1 MLQSNQQGWDV
12 TGKSCKSHTSNRIRH
27 IFAQISEFQMIGFWW
42 SNKDKSKQHRS
53 GRKTYFFIWRYKI
66 QNVMIGVLQ
75 FWHSH
80 WHAFG
85 REEPSQWQ
93 SSIVVVTTNHS
104 SVLVSDAQREWGWG
118 REELRLQAEAEPQE
132 QQGPARRVRSTCW
145 YSTLLFRHYSSLF
158 QFTNG
163 QIQIKFYGIIWTMC
177 VCEGNCSKF
186 NVHCIVKLATSR

>member
-1 MLQSNQQGWDV
+1 MSREKVANLTPQIKFV
-12 TGKSCKSHTSNRIRH
+12 
-27 IFAQISEFQMIGFWW
+27 IFLHKYLNFKWLDSDEVIKIKANSIAEGE
-42 SNKDKSKQHRS
+42 
-53 GRKTYFFIWRYKI
+53 KTYFFIWRYKI

-75 FWHSH
+75 FWHSN

-104 SVLVSDAQREWGWG
+104 SVLVSDAQCERGWG

-145 YSTLLFRHYSSLF
+145 YSTLLFRHSSLF

>member
-1 MLQSNQQGWDV
+1 
-12 TGKSCKSHTSNRIRH
+12 
-27 IFAQISEFQMIGFWW
+27 MIGFWW
-42 SNKDKSKQHRS
+42 SNKDKSKQHRRR
-53 GRKTYFFIWRYKI
+53 RKTYFFIWRYKI

-85 REEPSQWQ
+85 REEPSQLQSSIVVVTITSNHSSVLVSDAQRERGCGREELSQWQ

-104 SVLVSDAQREWGWG
+104 SVLVSDAQRERGWG

-145 YSTLLFRHYSSLF
+145 
-158 QFTNG
+158 
-163 QIQIKFYGIIWTMC
+163 
-177 VCEGNCSKF
+177 
-186 NVHCIVKLATSR
+186 